1 MNEILAMKHITK
13 TYPGVKALDDV
24 SVSFIQGEVHAVMGE
39 NGAGKSTLMK
49 VLNGMISSDN
59 GEIWFEGKPVAIRNP
74 RDARALGIAMIH
86 QELNPIKDLT
96 VAENMF
102 VGRYPQV
109 GCFVDWKTVYDR
121 CRALFQHWN
130 VDFDPKMKVRF
141 LSTAETQMLEIL
153 KAISYDAKLIIMDEP
168 TSALTEREVQK
179 LFSFIEELKSRQITI
194 IMITHKIDE
203 VFQIADR
210 VSVLRDGKYIGTKD
224 IQDLDHDKLI
234 SMMVGREISNVHP
247 PRNYQG
253 GETVLQVQHLK
264 CGKKVKDVSFA
275 VHKGE
280 ILGFAGIVGAGRTES
295 LRCVFGLDRA
305 EGGTISMEGRE
316 VKINCPR
323 DAMKNGIAMVTENR
337 KEDGLVLCRSIMENT
352 VLPSTYMNAKH
363 GILRKRSE
371 SKTAT
376 EICTKLRVKTP
387 SYEKI
392 VNQLNT
398 VVNDGSVSIGFI
410 VHFKAKD
417 TVVGPELLKVTTQE
431 VIKLSSLTMEV
442 GDELIVS
449 TMTNDCYCRL
459 VREGEEQNVFY
470 NMDFES
476 TFFQLDIGENYI
488 RFDADSGV
496 KNLEVSIDYAITYAG
511 V

>member
-1 MNEILAMKHITK
+1 MNEILTMKHITK

-24 SVSFIQGEVHAVMGE
+24 SVSFMQGEVHAVMGE

-49 VLNGMISSDN
+49 VLNGMISADS
-59 GEIWFEGKPVAIRNP
+59 GEIWFEGKQVAIQSP

-153 KAISYDAKLIIMDEP
+153 KAISYDSKLIIMDEP

-194 IMITHKIDE
+194 IMITHKVDE

-210 VSVLRDGKYIGTKD
+210 VSVLRDGKYIGTKS
-224 IQDLDHDKLI
+224 IQELDHDKLI
-234 SMMVGREISNVHP
+234 TMMVGREISNVHP
-247 PRNYQG
+247 PRNYQE
-253 GETVLQVQHLK
+253 GEVVLQVQHLK
-264 CGKKVKDVSFA
+264 CGKKVEDVSFE

-305 EGGTISMEGRE
+305 ESA
-316 VKINCPR
+316 P
-323 DAMKNGIAMVTENR
+323 
-337 KEDGLVLCRSIMENT
+337 
-352 VLPSTYMNAKH
+352 
-363 GILRKRSE
+363 
-371 SKTAT
+371 
-376 EICTKLRVKTP
+376 
-387 SYEKI
+387 
-392 VNQLNT
+392 
-398 VVNDGSVSIGFI
+398 
-410 VHFKAKD
+410 
-417 TVVGPELLKVTTQE
+417 
-431 VIKLSSLTMEV
+431 
-442 GDELIVS
+442 
-449 TMTNDCYCRL
+449 
-459 VREGEEQNVFY
+459 
-470 NMDFES
+470 
-476 TFFQLDIGENYI
+476 
-488 RFDADSGV
+488 
-496 KNLEVSIDYAITYAG
+496 
-511 V
+511 